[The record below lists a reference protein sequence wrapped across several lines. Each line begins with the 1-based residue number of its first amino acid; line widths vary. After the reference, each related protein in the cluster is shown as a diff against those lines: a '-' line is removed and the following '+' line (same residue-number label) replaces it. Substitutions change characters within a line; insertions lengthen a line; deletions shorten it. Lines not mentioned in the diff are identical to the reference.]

1 MNFNQNKYYAL
12 MIFLL
17 MLLVL
22 PLNKV
27 YSQKQAQLE
36 NELLQQFNTYEFNNG
51 GDNSVTLPDNYF
63 VEDREL
69 IDSKRAEYE
78 SQEHQNYLQI
88 YMDGDNN
95 NVTAAQENGV
105 GNIMDIGIDGSN
117 NTGAYSQQGNKNYI
131 YDRFD
136 GYGIEHEINQFGNDL
151 GIYNEGMQALPMKI
165 TQQGQGMK
173 LKITGPPN

>member
-1 MNFNQNKYYAL
+1 MV
-12 MIFLL
+12 FLV

-36 NELLQQFNTYEFNNG
+36 NELLQQFNNTYDFNNE

-63 VEDREL
+63 TEGQAL
-69 IDSKRAEYE
+69 IDGKRAEYE

-88 YMDGDNN
+88 YMDGNDN
-95 NVTAAQENGV
+95 NVTATQENGV
-105 GNIMDIGIDGSN
+105 GNIMDIGVDGN
-117 NTGAYSQQGNKNYI
+117 DNTGMYRQQGSRNYI

-136 GYGIEHEINQFGNDL
+136 GNGIEHEINQYGNDL

-173 LKITGPPN
+173 LKITGPTNY